1 MATTPSWV
9 IGGNAYSED
18 TFTPAI
24 EELSTAVTSLST
36 AVTSLSNWVMKAF
49 PYAETTEYKV
59 TVPQTPTNGHTYLL
73 LVKNYT
79 SSSTYTFDVI
89 AFAFAGTETVTID
102 GSYLVN
108 NSSGTISSVT
118 YDGTEVTITFSAKK
132 YMSAYLLRCA

>member
-24 EELSTAVTSLST
+24 EQLSTDVTDLSK
-36 AVTSLSNWVMKAF
+36 WVMTPF
-49 PYAETTEYKV
+49 SYAESTTYKV
-59 TVPQTPTNGHTYLL
+59 TLPQAPTNGNTYML

-89 AFAFAGTETVTID
+89 TFAFAGSETVTIN

-108 NSSGTISSVT
+108 NSNGTISSIT